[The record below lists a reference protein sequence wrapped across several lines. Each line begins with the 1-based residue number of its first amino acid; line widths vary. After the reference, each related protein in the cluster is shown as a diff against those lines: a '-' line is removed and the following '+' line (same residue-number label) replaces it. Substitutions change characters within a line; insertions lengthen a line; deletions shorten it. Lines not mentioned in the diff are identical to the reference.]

1 MKIDVDF
8 EEEVVKPNRRKTVKN
23 GLISIIVLLA
33 LTFVGSSAYVYY
45 IDLHNKP
52 AVATAT
58 VDTSKQLHPIVAVK
72 QDPNAPVGV
81 AIEVIS
87 SPIPRGGEALA
98 SVKSYPNAT
107 CVIKVMYNNVA
118 STETGLESKV
128 ADDFGVVSWSW
139 NVSGAV
145 PIGSWPV
152 DITCAHHSKS
162 GYVQGSILITAN

>member
-8 EEEVVKPNRRKTVKN
+8 EEEIVKPKKRKTVRN
-23 GLISIIVLLA
+23 GLISTIILLTLA
-33 LTFVGSSAYVYY
+33 IVGGSAYVYY

-52 AVATAT
+52 VIASST

-72 QDPNAPVGV
+72 QDPNALVGV

-118 STETGLESKV
+118 STENGLESKV

-139 NVSGAV
+139 NVSGAA

-162 GYVQGSILITAN
+162 GYVQGSILITSN